1 MDVALEGMGLRVKAA
16 SVEELEEAVAE
27 HHRGGTVGMTG
38 VVDLE
43 KALTLGPDDRAPILA
58 RV

>member
-1 MDVALEGMGLRVKAA
+1 MGLLVKAA
-16 SVEELEEAVAE
+16 SVEELEEAVAMY
-27 HHRGGTVGMTG
+27 HRGGTVGMTG

-58 RV
+58 RA